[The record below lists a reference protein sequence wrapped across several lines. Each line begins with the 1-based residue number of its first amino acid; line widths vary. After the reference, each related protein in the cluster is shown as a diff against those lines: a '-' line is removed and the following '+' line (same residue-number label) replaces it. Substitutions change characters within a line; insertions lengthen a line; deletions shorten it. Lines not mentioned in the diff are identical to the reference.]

1 MREPVLGSR
10 LRRRFFKRL
19 ALTADAID
27 ATKSAWADKIS
38 SFQKNYLR
46 RIQKFDAADF
56 CYNTLG
62 SIFTMA
68 KHSKKTKGPQR
79 SENDAAKLKN
89 GLSELTSQIQEK
101 LNGNPYNKR
110 KNPPT
115 EASGK
120 QKQRKQRDSEGA
132 PPAKSTKAE
141 EEALLAEIKALGGD
155 EEDWRLIN
163 EVASDDEA
171 VASES
176 KVPVDKRLKEELAA
190 LSKELGFAGLAPVDA
205 SDDEEEE
212 EGDQEEEEDEEDSDD
227 DVSEDDGKNKNKNQN
242 NSKTNKESK
251 QNGPAENDMRRV
263 EGLVSRYP

>member
-1 MREPVLGSR
+1 M
-10 LRRRFFKRL
+10 
-19 ALTADAID
+19 
-27 ATKSAWADKIS
+27 
-38 SFQKNYLR
+38 Q
-46 RIQKFDAADF
+46 ADF

-68 KHSKKTKGPQR
+68 KHSKKVKGPQR

-101 LNGNPYNKR
+101 LNGNPYKR

-120 QKQRKQRDSEGA
+120 QKQQKQRKQRDSEGTA
-132 PPAKSTKAE
+132 PPAKSTKADE
-141 EEALLAEIKALGGD
+141 DALLAEIKALGGD

-176 KVPVDKRLKEELAA
+176 KAPVDKRLKEELAA
-190 LSKELGFAGLAPVDA
+190 LSKELGFAGLAPIDA

-212 EGDQEEEEDEEDSDD
+212 EEEGDQGDEVDDDEDSEDE
-227 DVSEDDGKNKNKNQN
+227 VSEDDGKNKNQN
-242 NSKTNKESK
+242 NGKINKESK
-251 QNGPAENDMRRV
+251 TKGPAENDMRRV
-263 EGLVSRYP
+263 EGLVS

>member
-1 MREPVLGSR
+1 M
-10 LRRRFFKRL
+10 
-19 ALTADAID
+19 ALTADAIG

-56 CYNTLG
+56 YYNTLG
-62 SIFTMA
+62 TIFTMA
-68 KHSKKTKGPQR
+68 KHSKKAKGPQR

-120 QKQRKQRDSEGA
+120 QKQRKQRDSEGVA
-132 PPAKSTKAE
+132 PPAKSNKADE
-141 EEALLAEIKALGGD
+141 DALLAEIKALGGD

-176 KVPVDKRLKEELAA
+176 KAPVDKRLKEELAA
-190 LSKELGFAGLAPVDA
+190 LSKELGFAGFAPADA

-212 EGDQEEEEDEEDSDD
+212 EGDQEEEEDEDEDSDD
-227 DVSEDDGKNKNKNQN
+227 DVSEDNGKNKEQNKKQN
-242 NSKTNKESK
+242 NSKANKESK
-251 QNGPAENDMRRV
+251 EKGPAENDMRRV

>member
-1 MREPVLGSR
+1 M
-10 LRRRFFKRL
+10 
-19 ALTADAID
+19 ALTTDAIG

-38 SFQKNYLR
+38 CFQKNYLR
-46 RIQKFDAADF
+46 RIQKFDVADF
-56 CYNTLG
+56 YYNTLG

-68 KHSKKTKGPQR
+68 KHSKKAKGPQR

-132 PPAKSTKAE
+132 APPAKSNKAD
-141 EEALLAEIKALGGD
+141 EEALLAEIRALGGD
-155 EEDWRLIN
+155 EEDFRLIN
-163 EVASDDEA
+163 EIASDDEA

-176 KVPVDKRLKEELAA
+176 KAPVDKRLKDELAA

-212 EGDQEEEEDEEDSDD
+212 EGDQEEEDEEEDSDD
-227 DVSEDDGKNKNKNQN
+227 DVSEDDGKKKNKNQN

-251 QNGPAENDMRRV
+251 EKGPAENDMRRV
-263 EGLVSRYP
+263 EGLVS